1 MDKTNLLLEIELCYK
16 ELTKTEKK
24 IADFVMKESERVL
37 FMSITEL
44 ADNCA
49 VAEAS
54 VHRFCRALKIKG
66 YQEFKMRLS
75 LSLSKD
81 NQTVDEAGN
90 DADKNN
96 GMIGDIL
103 QNHINAIRE
112 TNELLDEKEVFKT
125 VKLMSEA
132 ENIVFLGVGNSML
145 TAEEAYGRF
154 LHITNKV
161 HYVKDTHMQS
171 MRAATATDRDMFI
184 FFSYSGDTTDNI
196 NIAQIAKQHDAK
208 VAVITRYPKS
218 PITKEADVI
227 LICGSKESPL
237 EGGSMGSKMSQLH
250 IIDVLFQYYYQ
261 QNLEISRKNN
271 KETAKANLDKF
282 S

>member
-1 MDKTNLLLEIELCYK
+1 MDKNNLLLEIDLCYK
-16 ELTKTEKK
+16 ELTRTEKK
-24 IADFVMKESERVL
+24 IADFVMKEAERVL

-44 ADNCA
+44 ADNCG

-75 LSLSKD
+75 LSLNKD
-81 NQTVDEAGN
+81 SQPAS
-90 DADKNN
+90 N
-96 GMIGDIL
+96 GESTKKGKGLIGGIL

-112 TNELLDEKEVFKT
+112 TNELLDEKEVIKT
-125 VKLMSEA
+125 VNMMSEA
-132 ENIVFLGVGNSML
+132 KNIVFVGVGNSMI
-145 TAEEAYGRF
+145 TAAEAYGRF
-154 LHITNKV
+154 LHITPKV
-161 HYVKDTHMQS
+161 YYVKDNHMQS
-171 MRAATATDRDMFI
+171 MRAATASKDDMFI

-196 NIAQIAKQHDAK
+196 NIAKLAKSYGAK
-208 VAVITRYPKS
+208 VTVISRYPKS
-218 PITKEADVI
+218 PLTKEADSI

-237 EGGSMGSKMSQLH
+237 EGGSMGAKMSQLH

-261 QNLEISRKNN
+261 HNLEESRRNN